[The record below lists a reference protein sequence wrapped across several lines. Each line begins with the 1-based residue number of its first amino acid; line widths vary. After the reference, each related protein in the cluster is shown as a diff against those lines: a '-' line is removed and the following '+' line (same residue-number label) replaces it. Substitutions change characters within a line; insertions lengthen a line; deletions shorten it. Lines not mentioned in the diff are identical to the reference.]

1 MRIMERGI
9 QMNNNYENVN
19 IAVEDEETPKLRP
32 MMIRIQG
39 AIFAV
44 AIIAFGFF
52 ANIGVLLG

>member
-1 MRIMERGI
+1 
-9 QMNNNYENVN
+9 MNNNYDNVN

-39 AIFAV
+39 AIFAI